1 MVWFLLPET
10 VRQRAPEPVSVA
22 STLRSYR
29 RFLGDS
35 GFVIHLGIATCCLCG
50 LFAWI
55 SSAAFVIQD
64 VYGLSPLAF
73 GLAFAAGSSGYMVG
87 TTIAAHFVMR
97 WGGGLTMGLGCAAM
111 ALGGLVMVV
120 LLAVTPYGAFGVIAA
135 IGLYMIGMGMTLA
148 QAQAG
153 ALLPF
158 PDRAG
163 AASSLLGFATQTLSA
178 AVGAI
183 LGHTLGSTAWP
194 LAIAM
199 MLVGGLSLLL
209 WTLSRGT
216 RAGLGSH

>member
-1 MVWFLLPET
+1 
-10 VRQRAPEPVSVA
+10 
-22 STLRSYR
+22 
-29 RFLGDS
+29 
-35 GFVIHLGIATCCLCG
+35 
-50 LFAWI
+50 
-55 SSAAFVIQD
+55 
-64 VYGLSPLAF
+64 
-73 GLAFAAGSSGYMVG
+73 
-87 TTIAAHFVMR
+87 
-97 WGGGLTMGLGCAAM
+97 
-111 ALGGLVMVV
+111 
-120 LLAVTPYGAFGVIAA
+120 
-135 IGLYMIGMGMTLA
+135 MIGMGMTLA

>member
-1 MVWFLLPET
+1 
-10 VRQRAPEPVSVA
+10 
-22 STLRSYR
+22 
-29 RFLGDS
+29 
-35 GFVIHLGIATCCLCG
+35 
-50 LFAWI
+50 
-55 SSAAFVIQD
+55 
-64 VYGLSPLAF
+64 
-73 GLAFAAGSSGYMVG
+73 
-87 TTIAAHFVMR
+87 
-97 WGGGLTMGLGCAAM
+97 
-111 ALGGLVMVV
+111 VMVV